1 MEAGHC
7 DCQAAAHLPGHTL
20 LHALGEAV
28 GEALLAGV
36 PGGVQL
42 VVLEERE
49 AEVAVAVGWQEQLA
63 VVTRQGQRKSFNQIL
78 SF

>member
-1 MEAGHC
+1 MEASHW
-7 DCQAAAHLPGHTL
+7 DCQAAAHHPGHTL

-28 GEALLAGV
+28 GGALLAGV

-63 VVTRQGQRKSFNQIL
+63 VVTWQGWRKSFKQIV
-78 SF
+78 